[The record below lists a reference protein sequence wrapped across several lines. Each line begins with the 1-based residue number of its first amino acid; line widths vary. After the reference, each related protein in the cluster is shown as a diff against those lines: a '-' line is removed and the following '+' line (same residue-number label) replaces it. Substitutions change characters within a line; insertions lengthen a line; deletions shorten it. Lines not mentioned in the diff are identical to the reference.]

1 MDNQE
6 LVREYNRAI
15 SSEDYLGAAYYLE
28 KLSKPKECYKC
39 LIYKREIMKLQ
50 KLASMYEEYLKNN
63 NLEKAIEIMGE
74 IARFKTRTID
84 PDWIDIIKEFN
95 RRLSNG

>member
-15 SSEDYLGAAYYLE
+15 SNKDYIRASYYLE

-39 LIYKREIMKLQ
+39 PIYKREIMELQ

-63 NLEKAIEIMGE
+63 NLGKAIGIMGE
-74 IARFKTRTID
+74 IAGFKTRAID
-84 PDWIDIIKEFN
+84 PDWIDIINEFN